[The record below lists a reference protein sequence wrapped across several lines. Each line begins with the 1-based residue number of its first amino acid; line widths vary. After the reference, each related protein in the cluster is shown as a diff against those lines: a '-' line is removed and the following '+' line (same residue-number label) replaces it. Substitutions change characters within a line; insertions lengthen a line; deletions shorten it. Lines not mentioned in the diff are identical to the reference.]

1 MTILGPVRGTKA
13 AAQQSAAQR
22 ALEAL
27 AERPELVPQDGPGA
41 KMGEVVENAGKNE
54 KNARKHGKIWG
65 EYGRMGERC
74 WK

>member
-41 KMGEVVENAGKNE
+41 NMGEVVENAGK
-54 KNARKHGKIWG
+54 K
-65 EYGRMGERC
+65 
-74 WK
+74 